1 MNRAIILRLFLPSA
15 TSSHA
20 SPVHSYGGHGD
31 LHILCMF
38 YYLSIIILTDYRLE
52 VYRWREF
59 GDITTYGSYYE
70 LGLGHQRA
78 LASELL
84 SSARSSAHR
93 FARCAA
99 PRFTPPLLR
108 QSIPTAVT
116 ATFYPFYSSCSR
128 DFSWVGILIH

>member
-20 SPVHSYGGHGD
+20 SPVHSYGGHAD
-31 LHILCMF
+31 PSIYVF

-84 SSARSSAHR
+84 SSA
-93 FARCAA
+93 
-99 PRFTPPLLR
+99 
-108 QSIPTAVT
+108 V
-116 ATFYPFYSSCSR
+116 
-128 DFSWVGILIH
+128 